1 MENDLMFSDHDML
14 LTSGDSALSD
24 KFTICLSIFNW
35 RHCGKKPQ
43 HVIPIFLLTDQQG
56 IYLYISTRK

>member
-1 MENDLMFSDHDML
+1 MFSDHDML
-14 LTSGDSALSD
+14 LTSGDSVLSD

-43 HVIPIFLLTDQQG
+43 HFIPILSLTDQQG
-56 IYLYISTRK
+56 IIYIN